1 MQRLVSLSFILV
13 ISASG
18 VIQRLVQPER
28 ERLVAR
34 SFHVLDVF
42 TDRPLEGN
50 PLAVVLD
57 AEGLDDAAMLAITR
71 EFNLSE
77 TVFVLPP
84 DDPVNS
90 AKIRIFT
97 PGGELPFA
105 GHPTV
110 GTAVLLAEL
119 RAASHIANGVVIA
132 LEEKIGLIHV
142 EVQRR
147 RGGVPRAVFTLPR
160 PAENLNID
168 LDPVLVA
175 GALGLD
181 PLDLGFGAHG
191 LSVWSAG
198 VPFAMVPVRSLAV
211 IGQARVQESALW
223 RRAFGVTGKGAA
235 FLYTRE
241 TLHPEHHVHARMF
254 HPLGGIP
261 EDPATGSAVA
271 AFSGVAAT
279 CELPE
284 DGTHQLIIEQGFEM
298 GRPSLI
304 ALDIEIRGGRLV
316 GAAIG
321 GSAVRISDGRLHV

>member
-1 MQRLVSLSFILV
+1 VTR
-13 ISASG
+13 A
-18 VIQRLVQPER
+18 
-28 ERLVAR
+28 
-34 SFHVLDVF
+34 FHVLDVF
-42 TDRPLEGN
+42 TERPLEGN

-119 RAASHIANGVVIA
+119 KASSHIGNGVIIA
-132 LEEKIGLIHV
+132 LEEKIGLVRV
-142 EVQRR
+142 EVHKRK
-147 RGGVPRAVFTLPR
+147 GGVPRAVFSLPR
-160 PAENLNID
+160 LSENLNMTID
-168 LDPVLVA
+168 PGLA
-175 GALGLD
+175 AKALGVD
-181 PLDLGFGAHG
+181 PLDFGFGSHG

-198 VPFAMVPVRSLAV
+198 VPFVMVPMKGLEA
-211 IGQARVQESALW
+211 IGRARVADMDAW
-223 RRAFGVTGKGAA
+223 RAAFGVTGKGAA

-241 TLHPEHHVHARMF
+241 TVDPARHIHARMF
-254 HPLGGIP
+254 FPGAGVT

-284 DGTHQLIIEQGFEM
+284 DGQHQLVIEQGFEM

-304 ALDIEIRGGRLV
+304 VLDLSIHGGRLV
-316 GAAIG
+316 EATIG
-321 GSAVRISDGRLHV
+321 GAAVRISEGKLHL